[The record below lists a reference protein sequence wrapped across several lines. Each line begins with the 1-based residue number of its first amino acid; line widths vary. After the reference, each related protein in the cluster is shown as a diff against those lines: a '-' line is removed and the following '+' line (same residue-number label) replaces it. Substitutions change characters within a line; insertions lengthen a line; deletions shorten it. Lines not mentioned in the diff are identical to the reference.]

1 MRNMRFKKMSNGGY
15 LTALEKANPEL
26 ASTIKNY
33 RQRLTDAERPT
44 FDRRAN
50 MQLAATQNMPKAER
64 TAYISSIEKQFA
76 KPSDAQFEKIR
87 ADLKTKKFR
96 PQYRFATSEPTAK
109 KTGFYKDFSPDIKK
123 LQDEMSKLTID
134 ETQQKT
140 RDRFEYVAPTRSYG
154 PGPTIQGQ
162 RKIVYELPKNVN
174 PTTINYGQQVY
185 TGPGPSPMSSQTPQE
200 KGYYRPLGQEKY
212 TVTTTRAQKAGDPE
226 FDRRASEIAR
236 LQKRQRASAFAP
248 TYTAP
253 TLTSQNI
260 YKQLGMAKDGGL
272 KEDIKKI
279 KSKKFSLGGKAAIR
293 GTKFKGVF

>member
-15 LTALEKANPEL
+15 LTPLEKTRPEL

-33 RQRLTDAERPT
+33 RQRLTDAEKTT
-44 FDRRAN
+44 FDKRAN
-50 MQLAATQNMPKAER
+50 MQFAATQNMPKAER

-109 KTGFYKDFSPDIKK
+109 KTGFYRDFSPDIKK

-134 ETQQKT
+134 ETQKKT
-140 RDRFEYVAPTRSYG
+140 RPVYQMTVAPRPYQQAPPPKT
-154 PGPTIQGQ
+154 
-162 RKIVYELPKNVN
+162 VYELPKGATEQTGAYGDRFFAVQSGDPRNN
-174 PTTINYGQQVY
+174 PKNYGAQY
-185 TGPGPSPMSSQTPQE
+185 RRTGNQT
-200 KGYYRPLGQEKY
+200 YN
-212 TVTTTRAQKAGDPE
+212 VTTTRAQKAGDPE

-236 LQKRQRASAFAP
+236 LQKRQRASSFAP

-260 YKQLGMAKDGGL
+260 YQQLGMAKDGGL